1 MSELTSEELRAKA
14 TELGIKFTKNT
25 SDDTLIAKID
35 TVEAETRRAREGS
48 ISRKE
53 GRALKRVRIM
63 PLNPLEA
70 KLPAKWF
77 ILANSLYTLKKAV
90 LFNKDI
96 FLEKA
101 MINHIKQ
108 LKFLQ
113 IESNADT
120 ADTKHPTPN
129 KSISP
134 AYSVVELPD
143 LTPAQLEALK
153 KDKAMRDAAIKD

>member
-14 TELGIKFTKNT
+14 SELGIKFTKNT
-25 SDDTLIAKID
+25 SDDTLINKID
-35 TVEAETRRAREGS
+35 AVEAETKRAREGN

-90 LFNKDI
+90 SFNKDI

-108 LKFLQ
+108 LQFLQ
-113 IESNADT
+113 LESNADT
-120 ADTKHPTPN
+120 KHTTPN
-129 KSISP
+129 KSITP

>member
-1 MSELTSEELRAKA
+1 MSALTSEELRIKA

-35 TVEAETRRAREGS
+35 AVEAETKRAREGN

-90 LFNKDI
+90 SFNKDI

-108 LKFLQ
+108 LQFLQ
-113 IESNADT
+113 LESNADT
-120 ADTKHPTPN
+120 KHTTPN
-129 KSISP
+129 KSITP

>member
-1 MSELTSEELRAKA
+1 MSALTSEELRTKA

-25 SDDTLIAKID
+25 SDDTLINKID
-35 TVEAETRRAREGS
+35 AVEAETKRAREGN

-77 ILANSLYTLKKAV
+77 ILVNSLYTLKKAV
-90 LFNKDI
+90 SFNKDI

-108 LKFLQ
+108 LQFLQ
-113 IESNADT
+113 LESNADT
-120 ADTKHPTPN
+120 KHTTPN
-129 KSISP
+129 KSITP

>member
-1 MSELTSEELRAKA
+1 MSELTSEELRTKA

-35 TVEAETRRAREGS
+35 AVEAETKRAREGN

-90 LFNKDI
+90 SFNKDI

-108 LKFLQ
+108 LQFLQ
-113 IESNADT
+113 LESNADT
-120 ADTKHPTPN
+120 KHTTPN
-129 KSISP
+129 KSITP
-134 AYSVVELPD
+134 AYSVVELPG

>member
-1 MSELTSEELRAKA
+1 
-14 TELGIKFTKNT
+14 
-25 SDDTLIAKID
+25 
-35 TVEAETRRAREGS
+35 
-48 ISRKE
+48 
-53 GRALKRVRIM
+53 M

-90 LFNKDI
+90 SFNKDI

-108 LKFLQ
+108 LQFLQ
-113 IESNADT
+113 FESNADT
-120 ADTKHPTPN
+120 KHTTPN
-129 KSISP
+129 KSITP

>member
-25 SDDTLIAKID
+25 SDDTLINKID
-35 TVEAETRRAREGS
+35 AVEAETKRAREGN

-90 LFNKDI
+90 SFNKDI

-108 LKFLQ
+108 LQFLQ
-113 IESNADT
+113 LESNADT
-120 ADTKHPTPN
+120 KHTTPN
-129 KSISP
+129 KFITP

>member
-1 MSELTSEELRAKA
+1 MSELTSEELRTKA

-35 TVEAETRRAREGS
+35 AVEAETKRAREGN

-90 LFNKDI
+90 SFNKDI

-113 IESNADT
+113 LESNADT
-120 ADTKHPTPN
+120 KHTTPN
-129 KSISP
+129 KSITP

>member
-1 MSELTSEELRAKA
+1 MSALTSEELRTKA

-35 TVEAETRRAREGS
+35 AVEAETKRAREGN

-90 LFNKDI
+90 SFNKDI

-108 LKFLQ
+108 LQFLQ
-113 IESNADT
+113 LESNADT
-120 ADTKHPTPN
+120 KHTTPN
-129 KSISP
+129 KSITP

>member
-25 SDDTLIAKID
+25 SDDTLINKID
-35 TVEAETRRAREGS
+35 AVEAETKRAREGN

-90 LFNKDI
+90 SFNKDI

-108 LKFLQ
+108 LQFLQ
-113 IESNADT
+113 LESNADT
-120 ADTKHPTPN
+120 KHTTPN
-129 KSISP
+129 KSITP

>member
-25 SDDTLIAKID
+25 SDDTLINKID
-35 TVEAETRRAREGS
+35 AVEAETKRAREGN

-63 PLNPLEA
+63 PLNLLEA

-90 LFNKDI
+90 SFNKDI

-108 LKFLQ
+108 LQFLQ
-113 IESNADT
+113 LESNADT
-120 ADTKHPTPN
+120 KHTTPN
-129 KSISP
+129 KSITP

>member
-1 MSELTSEELRAKA
+1 MSELTSEELRTKA

-35 TVEAETRRAREGS
+35 AVEAETKRAREGN

-90 LFNKDI
+90 SFNKDI

-108 LKFLQ
+108 LQFLQ
-113 IESNADT
+113 LESNADT
-120 ADTKHPTPN
+120 KHTTPN
-129 KSISP
+129 KSITP

>member
-25 SDDTLIAKID
+25 SDDTLINKID
-35 TVEAETRRAREGS
+35 AVEAETKRAREGN

-90 LFNKDI
+90 SFNKDI

-108 LKFLQ
+108 LQFLQ
-113 IESNADT
+113 FESNADT
-120 ADTKHPTPN
+120 KHTTPN
-129 KSISP
+129 KSITP